1 MKALDLLITLRDD
14 YIHGELDFDVNEAI
28 KELEEYVSDMDSY
41 LDYTTGSRCTKSF
54 NSCLGSIKIAYG
66 KELEKLVKENSED
79 RLAELEKVILDY
91 YLAKGYQIGADGLGF
106 KVRITTLYQWKLMH
120 VILLYPTKLVFQVI
134 TETPKEM
141 FDKAFEHFSI
151 KEQELNKEFKV
162 LQGDRFSPP
171 FVIKT
176 FKTKKEADDFV
187 EATQK
192 ESSKYDEY
200 TAFWVEEVNG

>member
-1 MKALDLLITLRDD
+1 MLNEVTRLCKRD
-14 YIHGELDFDVNEAI
+14 
-28 KELEEYVSDMDSY
+28 
-41 LDYTTGSRCTKSF
+41 
-54 NSCLGSIKIAYG
+54 
-66 KELEKLVKENSED
+66 
-79 RLAELEKVILDY
+79 
-91 YLAKGYQIGADGLGF
+91 
-106 KVRITTLYQWKLMH
+106 
-120 VILLYPTKLVFQVI
+120 
-134 TETPKEM
+134 
-141 FDKAFEHFSI
+141 FSGI
-151 KEQELNKEFKV
+151 NKEYHV